1 MEEADGWIK
10 IPLCEAGL
18 ERKLSTGCVCFRSFV
33 FLRGKLTFQIGA
45 CTPPFLATAASR
57 RPVDSSGSRSRRGWG
72 GLSPDLPTLAPR
84 VAPSIFAVP
93 SLVDVGLRG
102 SICAR
107 RGLAHAARAP
117 KRAERLGAL
126 MSRRPAPP
134 HRLLGWRPPARPCR
148 QTPGGRGMLPC
159 SPPADL
165 RGDTGHPTVA
175 GRASWLRQ
183 RV

>member
-10 IPLCEAGL
+10 IPLCENGL

-45 CTPPFLATAASR
+45 CMPPFLATAASR

-134 HRLLGWRPPARPCR
+134 PPPPWVETPRTSL
-148 QTPGGRGMLPC
+148 QTDPGGTRYAALQP
-159 SPPADL
+159 S
-165 RGDTGHPTVA
+165 R
-175 GRASWLRQ
+175 
-183 RV
+183 